1 MAVTHV
7 SSGLRCLN
15 GPATKAVNRKGG
27 AFDKTS
33 RILCMFSHV
42 TVPEESVL
50 ELFQAK
56 IFSRLCVPEEITLA
70 WWFVNTPQ
78 VHRSRAT
85 LSSRLFP
92 AVLKEYWHVS
102 SLEFP
107 VLKP

>member
-1 MAVTHV
+1 MQGVIPSASLAVARKRLVAVTRV

-15 GPATKAVNRKGG
+15 GPATKAGNRKGG

-56 IFSRLCVPEEITLA
+56 IFSRLCVPEEIALA
-70 WWFVNTPQ
+70 WWLVTP
-78 VHRSRAT
+78 
-85 LSSRLFP
+85 
-92 AVLKEYWHVS
+92 
-102 SLEFP
+102 
-107 VLKP
+107 

>member
-1 MAVTHV
+1 MSCDMQGLIPSASLAVARKRLMAVTHV

-70 WWFVNTPQ
+70 WWLVNTP
-78 VHRSRAT
+78 
-85 LSSRLFP
+85 
-92 AVLKEYWHVS
+92 
-102 SLEFP
+102 
-107 VLKP
+107 